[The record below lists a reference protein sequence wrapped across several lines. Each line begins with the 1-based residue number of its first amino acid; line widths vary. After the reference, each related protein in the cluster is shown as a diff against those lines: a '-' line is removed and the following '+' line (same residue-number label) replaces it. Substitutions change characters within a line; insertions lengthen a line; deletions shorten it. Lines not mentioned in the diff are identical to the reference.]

1 MFDFKNSLTILKFV
15 GLLVILGACSPRS
28 GTVILDPFEA
38 VNRKVHA
45 FNKGLDKN
53 ILSPVSKRYSD
64 AVPNLVEDSI
74 SNFASNLSLPGKVVN
89 NILQLDIP
97 DAAINSTRF
106 VINSTIGLAGLFDP
120 SDSVGFEERGT
131 DFGQTLQR
139 WGFAEGAYVAMP
151 FFGPSNIRDGM
162 GLFVD
167 ILLLD
172 PTSANVKPPMTFY
185 RSWSGIGAIL
195 QGRQIYGDQIDEVL
209 YHSADSYAQ
218 SRLVY
223 LQNRRFQLKD
233 SSSDAYIDPYAEFE

>member
-1 MFDFKNSLTILKFV
+1 M
-15 GLLVILGACSPRS
+15 
-28 GTVILDPFEA
+28 
-38 VNRKVHA
+38 
-45 FNKGLDKN
+45 
-53 ILSPVSKRYSD
+53 
-64 AVPNLVEDSI
+64 
-74 SNFASNLSLPGKVVN
+74 N

-97 DAAINSTRF
+97 AAAINSTRF
-106 VINSTIGLAGLFDP
+106 FINSTVGLAGLFDP

-167 ILLLD
+167 MLLLD
-172 PTSANVKPPMTFY
+172 PTSANLKPPMTFY

-209 YHSADSYAQ
+209 YRSADSYAQ